1 MAEGT
6 GKERGMVVST
16 VQARGV
22 DYDRQNHGQ
31 QNLFLAD
38 GKIGFLAEE
47 RHLKAV
53 PS

>member
-1 MAEGT
+1 MSEET
-6 GKERGMVVST
+6 GKERGMVDPT

-22 DYDRQNHGQ
+22 DCYRQNHGQ

-38 GKIGFLAEE
+38 EKIGFLAEE